1 MPLYYF
7 HIRHG
12 HEVEVDLEGT
22 DLPNPAAA
30 RAEALRM
37 ARELS
42 GEMTELG
49 RDVVIEVADEASQTV
64 LVVPLSDGTGSIH

>member
-12 HEVEVDLEGT
+12 HEVELDREGT

-42 GEMTELG
+42 GEMAELG
-49 RDVVIEVADEASQTV
+49 QAVVIEVADKAGQTV
-64 LVVPLSDGTGSIH
+64 LMVPLSDQTGSIH